1 MAGGMEGSR
10 ERDGCSGT
18 GINRGSSGSSF
29 GTRSNSS
36 GSSFGTSSSS
46 SGSSFGNRS
55 DSSGSSSGDDEDD
68 EDDDDGDDDPDE
80 GVEDVGLVVV
90 VVVVAGDRQASWLCS
105 AGAERGCQTARR
117 PLGEGRGLQEDGCW
131 PLGGSAE

>member
-10 ERDGCSGT
+10 DRDGCSGT

-36 GSSFGTSSSS
+36 GSSFGTSSNSS
-46 SGSSFGNRS
+46 VSSFGNRS
-55 DSSGSSSGDDEDD
+55 DSSGSSSGDD
-68 EDDDDGDDDPDE
+68 DDDDVDVDNDPDE
-80 GVEDVGLVVV
+80 GVVDAELV

-117 PLGEGRGLQEDGCW
+117 PLGEGRGLQEEGCC
-131 PLGGSAE
+131 PPGGSAE